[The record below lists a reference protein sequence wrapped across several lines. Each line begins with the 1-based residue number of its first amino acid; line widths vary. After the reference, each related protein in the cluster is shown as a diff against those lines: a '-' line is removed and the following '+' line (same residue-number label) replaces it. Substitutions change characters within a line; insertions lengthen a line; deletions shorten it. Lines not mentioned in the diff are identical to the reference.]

1 VTAARPSLL
10 ALSLLAGFS
19 ACPKAEKPLVQRTEI
34 DVFEGREVVRWEA
47 PQLIARLDASLVRA
61 GFTML
66 GDRPIPQGA
75 KPWRVTVA
83 ARIDEPD
90 PQEELPGSAVVALS
104 FRQKGSAETFDVEA
118 SEQTKATSNDLN
130 DVQAAAVNALDLSLA
145 EAAFE
150 ARATI
155 DLATQPDD
163 AVAKKLNDTDA
174 PVRSAAIQLLARR
187 RHPAVLPALIERLKI
202 DDLGVLRR
210 TVGLLVEI
218 KDPSA
223 VPAIIDASRAKNAVV
238 QREIVFAIAAIGG
251 DEAEAYLDV
260 VASGHDDPLVRSSAE
275 KALAELKSRRSVL
288 KEAPK

>member
-1 VTAARPSLL
+1 MLPAIVLCAVA
-10 ALSLLAGFS
+10 S
-19 ACPKAEKPLVQRTEI
+19 ACTKADKPLVQRTEI
-34 DVFEGREVVRWEA
+34 DVFEGRDVVRWDA
-47 PQLIARLDASLVRA
+47 PQLVARLEASLTRA
-61 GFTML
+61 GFTVL
-66 GDRPIPQGA
+66 GDKPVPQGA
-75 KPWRVTVA
+75 KPWRVTIA

-104 FRQKGSAETFDVEA
+104 FRQKGSSESFDVEA
-118 SEQTKATSNDLN
+118 SEQSKTASNELD

-155 DLATQPDD
+155 DLAPLADD
-163 AVAKKLNDTDA
+163 ALVKKLSDSEE
-174 PVRSAAIQLLARR
+174 PVRKATVELLARR
-187 RHPAVLPALIERLKI
+187 HHPAALPPLLERLKT
-202 DDLGVLRR
+202 DDLGVLRH
-210 TVGLLVEI
+210 TIGQLVEL
-218 KDPSA
+218 KDPKA
-223 VPAIIDASRAKNAVV
+223 VPAIIDTSRAKNPVV

-275 KALAELKSRRSVL
+275 KALAELKARKPAP

>member
-1 VTAARPSLL
+1 M
-10 ALSLLAGFS
+10 
-19 ACPKAEKPLVQRTEI
+19 K
-34 DVFEGREVVRWEA
+34 
-47 PQLIARLDASLVRA
+47 
-61 GFTML
+61 
-66 GDRPIPQGA
+66 
-75 KPWRVTVA
+75 
-83 ARIDEPD
+83 
-90 PQEELPGSAVVALS
+90 
-104 FRQKGSAETFDVEA
+104 
-118 SEQTKATSNDLN
+118 
-130 DVQAAAVNALDLSLA
+130 ALDLSLA

-155 DLATQPDD
+155 ELSTEPDD
-163 AVAKKLNDTDA
+163 AVVKKLSDTDA
-174 PVRSAAIQLLARR
+174 PVRSAAMQLLARR
-187 RHPAVLPALIERLKI
+187 RHPAVVPALIERLKI

-275 KALAELKSRRSVL
+275 KALAELKSRRPAL
-288 KEAPK
+288 KEAPR